1 MKFPSILPDILM
13 CSFVTVLDVYKKP
26 NCRHGSFHFYNY
38 VKRSISCLGIESK
51 YWLEVV
57 KPCFIRNGYWWV
69 INFVKLVKKYRT
81 ISKASLKKGNSGTF
95 LYYLV
100 IEHIKKQISTRISY
114 FSNVWQSSMIPPTKP
129 KRLCWNGNKTFSPI
143 FADVFLPSS

>member
-69 INFVKLVKKYRT
+69 TYILWKLCKK
-81 ISKASLKKGNSGTF
+81 IKEIFQESSS
-95 LYYLV
+95 YYLLSDKTYTQNYIFGNYTV
-100 IEHIKKQISTRISY
+100 VCIGVCMKFNFFSCKIKVTYPSKNSII
-114 FSNVWQSSMIPPTKP
+114 
-129 KRLCWNGNKTFSPI
+129 I
-143 FADVFLPSS
+143 FKN